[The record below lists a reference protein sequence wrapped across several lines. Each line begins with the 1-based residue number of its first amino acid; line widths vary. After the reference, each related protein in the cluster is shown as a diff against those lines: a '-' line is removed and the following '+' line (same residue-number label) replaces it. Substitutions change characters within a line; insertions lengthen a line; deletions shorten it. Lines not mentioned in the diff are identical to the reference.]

1 MSTLPGM
8 RTIAV
13 CAPEAVASIGTT
25 GLRDVLVKADRSW
38 AVHSPETYEPLFD
51 VALVGLGDGSVSCE
65 GGVSI
70 AATPVA
76 DIPRPAIA
84 VVPGLDDDLVPSFE
98 RNRGWAPWLRSWHE
112 TGTIVA
118 ASCTGAFLVA
128 EAGILDGR
136 PATTHW
142 YAAAEFEERYPA
154 VDLQPA
160 RMLIDTGDV
169 ITSGGATTF
178 LNLALHLTERFGGRE
193 RAAFAAKV
201 LLIDGEREMQLPY
214 MAAVG
219 RRAHEDALVH
229 EIQDDIHYG
238 ATGDLSV
245 TTLAARHAISERTLS
260 RRVQAATGLPPRAY
274 LREARLER
282 ARELLESG
290 DTPIEQVSAEAGY
303 RDPAAFRRAFGAA
316 IGLPPGRYRAK
327 YRRRIGVGA

>member
-1 MSTLPGM
+1 MLRSSGS
-8 RTIAV
+8 RTARFRAKGV
-13 CAPEAVASIGTT
+13 FSIT
-25 GLRDVLVKADRSW
+25 
-38 AVHSPETYEPLFD
+38 
-51 VALVGLGDGSVSCE
+51 
-65 GGVSI
+65 
-70 AATPVA
+70 ATRVA

-112 TGTIVA
+112 AGTIVA

-128 EAGILDGR
+128 ETGILDGR

-142 YAAAEFEERYPA
+142 YAAAEFERRYPA
-154 VDLQPA
+154 ADLQPA
-160 RMLIDTGDV
+160 RMLIDAGDV

-229 EIQDDIHYG
+229 KIQDDIHYG

-245 TTLAARHAISERTLS
+245 TTLAARHAVSERTLS
-260 RRVQAATGLPPRAY
+260 RRFQ
-274 LREARLER
+274 
-282 ARELLESG
+282 
-290 DTPIEQVSAEAGY
+290 
-303 RDPAAFRRAFGAA
+303 AAFRRAFGAA
-316 IGLPPGRYRAK
+316 TGLPPGRYRAK